1 MSAWPLMQRASV
13 LAAWLVL
20 ASARPSL
27 GQQAVVPR
35 ALAGLSNHGQNTHE
49 PYVTAG
55 DRTYL
60 IGTQDGAFP
69 DLGGHVRGEMGGLW
83 LHPIKLIDGFW
94 ARLTDRASHRDTA
107 LAESE
112 DFTAFPYG
120 SRFDYG
126 PVLDGVTVERFEFS
140 PDGQNGLVVQYIVRN
155 ASARPRRLRL
165 QLTVK
170 TDLLPVWMSDSL
182 GIHDAPDS
190 VTWQPSRR
198 VFVAHD
204 TRNPWFCVWGAT
216 SRTGDLVADPE
227 PMHTTG
233 LGVTA
238 ASRYALTVA
247 PHGSSTLTFVI
258 AGSVT
263 DESSALRTFA
273 RIARTHA
280 HLLEEKKARYAAL
293 LTEARIT
300 IPDRRLQQVY
310 DWVRIN
316 NQWLVRDVPGMGR
329 GVGAGLPEYPW
340 WFPDM
345 YTAQALIATGDFDLT
360 KETLRLLWRQS
371 MKANGNG
378 RIVHEVTTN
387 GFVGNH
393 GNTQETAQ
401 YVMTVGQL
409 IDWSADTAF
418 AREMYPAMRKGLHW
432 LLTDADTNGD
442 LFPEGY
448 GIMEVLGLNAE
459 LIDAA
464 VYTQQALRETS
475 HVAAFLHDSGA
486 ASRYDSL
493 ASVLEAKINDRF
505 WLEDRASYAD
515 FYGTREQAVRAAEGA
530 IKQIKLGEDGKPTAR
545 DSQLIANY
553 EQLGRRFAAM
563 PDTSRAWIT
572 NENWV
577 IATPMEMGIAPR
589 DRAIRLL
596 DRIRTENVGAYGP
609 YLSAVERQAMMTI
622 STGVEAVAEA
632 RYGRSDDALWY
643 MNKIAE
649 TFGIRSPG
657 TISEMMPDYGNFVIA
672 WTSYGIVVPL
682 VEEFF
687 GIMPN
692 APKKTV
698 VLDPH
703 PPTGW
708 GDMAIRD
715 LPVGATRMSF
725 SRTRTANGVAYDVQ
739 ARDSGWTFV
748 LHADAGP
755 DARYYVNGRPV
766 PFDSAGIRMRGRRNR
781 VLVVR

>member
-1 MSAWPLMQRASV
+1 MLNVAGRVMLALLLVVLSGPPVHGQRAAV
-13 LAAWLVL
+13 PAAF
-20 ASARPSL
+20 
-27 GQQAVVPR
+27 
-35 ALAGLSNHGQNTHE
+35 AGVSNHGRHKHQ

-83 LHPIKLIDGFW
+83 LHPIKLIDGFR
-94 ARLTDRASHRDTA
+94 ARLTDAAARRDTV
-107 LAESE
+107 LAEAA
-112 DFTAFPYG
+112 DFVAFPYG

-126 PVLDGVTVERFEFS
+126 PVLDSVTVERFELS

-155 ASARPRRLRL
+155 ASARPRQLSL
-165 QLTVK
+165 QFTVK
-170 TDLLPVWMSDSL
+170 TDLRPVWMSDSL
-182 GIHDAPDS
+182 GIRDAPDT
-190 VTWQPSRR
+190 VTWQSSRH
-198 VFVAHD
+198 VFVARD

-216 SRTGDLVADPE
+216 SRTGELVAHPE
-227 PMHTTG
+227 AVRTAG
-233 LGVTA
+233 QGVTA
-238 ASRYALTVA
+238 ASRYTLPVA
-247 PHGSSTLTFVI
+247 PHGNSTLTFVI
-258 AGSVT
+258 AGSFT
-263 DESSALRTFA
+263 DEASALRTFA
-273 RIARTHA
+273 QIARTHT
-280 HLLEEKKARYAAL
+280 HLLEQKKAHYAAL

-300 IPDRRLQQVY
+300 IPDKRLQQVY
-310 DWVRIN
+310 DWVRID

-345 YTAQALIATGDFDLT
+345 YTAQALIATGDFRLT

-409 IDWSADTAF
+409 IDWTADTAF
-418 AREMYPAMRKGLHW
+418 AREMYPAMQKSLHW

-464 VYTQQALRETS
+464 VYTQQALEETS
-475 HVAAFLHDSGA
+475 HVAAFLHDSA
-486 ASRYDSL
+486 AVLRYDSL
-493 ASVLEAKINDRF
+493 SSLLATKINNRF
-505 WLEDRASYAD
+505 WLENRESYAD
-515 FYGTREQAVRAAEGA
+515 FYGTRAQAVSAAEGA
-530 IKQIKLGEDGKPTAR
+530 IEQIKLGEDATPIAR
-545 DSQLIANY
+545 DSQLIAYY
-553 EQLGRRFAAM
+553 EQLGRRFAAK
-563 PDTSRAWIT
+563 PDTSRGWIT

-596 DRIRTENVGAYGP
+596 DRIRKDNVGAYGP

-622 STGVEAVAEA
+622 STGVEAEAEA

-649 TFGIRSPG
+649 TFGTRSPG

-682 VEEFF
+682 VEQFF

-692 APKKTV
+692 APEKIV

-708 GDMAIRD
+708 DDMAIRD
-715 LPVGATRMSF
+715 LPVGATRISF
-725 SRTRTANGVAYDVQ
+725 TRTRTAKGMAYDVR
-739 ARDSGWTFV
+739 AKDDGWTFV
-748 LHADAGP
+748 LRSKAGP
-755 DARYYVNGRPV
+755 GAQYSLNGRRV
-766 PFDSAGIRMRGRRNR
+766 PYDSSGIRMSGRHNR
-781 VLVVR
+781 LVVVP